1 MCGIPFFPMS
11 FSPFRLKP
19 TILVMKAPSPRS
31 SAVTTRNALASADS
45 GTGSHRWNPWFMTVN
60 ISRRSNVECF
70 SRNSLACGARLVPF
84 YLSDRVQSADKTG
97 TRARRL
103 FSVVAAYCTSPN
115 LDLFKPVPDRSCADE
130 MAKPLYGQHPVR
142 ALLALRHVLLD
153 FRPRWILTQSTI
165 LVAFKIVSR
174 NVSQVSRPFS
184 YMRRTLSYPL
194 TAVSILDGST
204 VFDRAS
210 SDV

>member
-1 MCGIPFFPMS
+1 
-11 FSPFRLKP
+11 
-19 TILVMKAPSPRS
+19 
-31 SAVTTRNALASADS
+31 
-45 GTGSHRWNPWFMTVN
+45 MTVN

-84 YLSDRVQSADKTG
+84 YLSDRVQSADQTG

-103 FSVVAAYCTSPN
+103 LSVGAASCTSPN
-115 LDLFKPVPDRSCADE
+115 LDLFKPIPDRSCADE

-174 NVSQVSRPFS
+174 NVSQVSRPS
-184 YMRRTLSYPL
+184 AQMRRTLSYPL
-194 TAVSILDGST
+194 TPESRYWMDQLSSTGQAQTSESNPEPEQPRAVWHFIWLSL
-204 VFDRAS
+204 AS
-210 SDV
+210 RRTRR

>member
-1 MCGIPFFPMS
+1 
-11 FSPFRLKP
+11 
-19 TILVMKAPSPRS
+19 
-31 SAVTTRNALASADS
+31 
-45 GTGSHRWNPWFMTVN
+45 MTVN
-60 ISRRSNVECF
+60 ISRRSDVGCF
-70 SRNSLACGARLVPF
+70 SKNSVRMWVPSRAI
-84 YLSDRVQSADKTG
+84 LSEQQGSECQDETG
-97 TRARRL
+97 TRSRRL
-103 FSVVAAYCTSPN
+103 LSVVAASCTSPN
-115 LDLFKPVPDRSCADE
+115 LDLFKPIPDHSCADE

-184 YMRRTLSYPL
+184 YMRRTLSDPL
-194 TAVSILDGST
+194 TAVSVLDGST